1 MAASEN
7 WYLAAEPRLGRLTE
21 RWSSA
26 KRATYLRTPFFE
38 ARLPAFTGARH
49 PAATSRRLLTVIVNW
64 PALMRNG
71 SAAHEGRNFE
81 LIDCHTEGD
90 GHDHFGCVRVRA
102 SSLVVH
108 ELEAVRWVDAES
120 HSLGHVDTFP
130 VAPLIMSGL

>member
-1 MAASEN
+1 MIEWAIVLNCEEGRDFLIGAVAASEN

-38 ARLPAFTGARH
+38 ARLPAFPGARH

-71 SAAHEGRNFE
+71 SAA
-81 LIDCHTEGD
+81 
-90 GHDHFGCVRVRA
+90 
-102 SSLVVH
+102 
-108 ELEAVRWVDAES
+108 
-120 HSLGHVDTFP
+120 P
-130 VAPLIMSGL
+130 